1 MLDVRCWILDKEI
14 PNYSIMLLTPLDLA
28 AEMILDTGFWILDKN
43 LHKSRISHLV
53 SSIEHPASSIQYPV
67 SRSFAILYPFTI
79 TFLVFLILSFFT
91 GCALLPGL
99 KKDRVPKE
107 ITYTVP
113 KWKKI
118 GQISN
123 ETPTVTRI
131 LNRYLGNMS
140 AAVSI
145 IKSNY
150 YKYDEIFY
158 KALPFGA
165 SMYISENGELLIN
178 KDGGNAPETLIIK
191 RKPNPKYYAIKKK
204 SSIITRTEDDASISS
219 IIEEDLKE

>member
-1 MLDVRCWILDKEI
+1 
-14 PNYSIMLLTPLDLA
+14 
-28 AEMILDTGFWILDKN
+28 MI
-43 LHKSRISHLV
+43 RIHLFIGIIFV
-53 SSIEHPASSIQYPV
+53 A
-67 SRSFAILYPFTI
+67 
-79 TFLVFLILSFFT
+79 LVTTLFS
-91 GCALLPGL
+91 GCALFPGL

-165 SMYISENGELLIN
+165 SIYISENGELLIN

-204 SSIITRTEDDASISS
+204 SSIISHAEDDASISS

>member
-1 MLDVRCWILDKEI
+1 
-14 PNYSIMLLTPLDLA
+14 
-28 AEMILDTGFWILDKN
+28 
-43 LHKSRISHLV
+43 
-53 SSIEHPASSIQYPV
+53 
-67 SRSFAILYPFTI
+67 
-79 TFLVFLILSFFT
+79 
-91 GCALLPGL
+91 
-99 KKDRVPKE
+99 
-107 ITYTVP
+107 
-113 KWKKI
+113 
-118 GQISN
+118 
-123 ETPTVTRI
+123 
-131 LNRYLGNMS
+131 MS

-165 SMYISENGELLIN
+165 SIYISENGELLIN

-204 SSIITRTEDDASISS
+204 SSIISHAEDDASISS